1 MRGGLLTATG
11 LAALLVAGAGQSQTT
26 APQQP
31 VSPAQAEVPD
41 QADTETLREALVQ
54 TYRTNPTLTGQRAQV
69 RTLDEDV
76 AIAKAQGRPQISATA
91 GVNQDLTRTGGG
103 NGRNFSAGVAVSL
116 PLFQRGRVRHSV
128 RPPPVRG
135 LARRA
140 PRSAT
145 PGATFSESGCDGMD

>member
-54 TYRTNPTLTGQRAQV
+54 TYRTNPTLPGQRAQI
-69 RTLDEDV
+69 RTLDDDV
-76 AIAKAQGRPQISATA
+76 ELAQAPGQPPTSATA
-91 GVNQDLTRTGGG
+91 GLHHT
-103 NGRNFSAGVAVSL
+103 S
-116 PLFQRGRVRHSV
+116 H
-128 RPPPVRG
+128 RPR
-135 LARRA
+135 
-140 PRSAT
+140 
-145 PGATFSESGCDGMD
+145 